1 MTQPTDDKPKKS
13 PRKVKLGQHNYPT
26 WAPRFWHGM
35 PFGKWMGMLASN
47 GFRIHPFRAPTAFAI
62 TVFSVFNSLF
72 RGLTNLIHGRA
83 VAKTEVKAPVFIVGH
98 WRSGT
103 TYLHELMV
111 LDERYGYPT
120 TYQCFAPHFFLLTE
134 GLITSFGNFLIP
146 NKRPMDNM
154 ESGWNRPQEDEFA
167 LCAMGVRT
175 PYVRMAFPNT
185 ASDVATLNMEG
196 LSDKEMASWKQALLD
211 FMKVVTYRTGKPL
224 ILKSPPHTGRIQTIY
239 ELFPDAKFI
248 HIVRDPYVVFPSTQR
263 LWQRLDDIQGM
274 QRPHFR
280 ELDEYIFSAFE
291 RMYDG
296 FEKQRPAIP
305 EDRLVEVKYED
316 LVQNPV
322 EELERIYSH
331 LDLGDFESIRELLT
345 AKVANEKD
353 YKTNKHEL
361 SDELREEIKE
371 RWSGFIER
379 YGY

>member
-1 MTQPTDDKPKKS
+1 
-13 PRKVKLGQHNYPT
+13 
-26 WAPRFWHGM
+26 
-35 PFGKWMGMLASN
+35 
-47 GFRIHPFRAPTAFAI
+47 
-62 TVFSVFNSLF
+62 
-72 RGLTNLIHGRA
+72 
-83 VAKTEVKAPVFIVGH
+83 
-98 WRSGT
+98 
-103 TYLHELMV
+103 
-111 LDERYGYPT
+111 
-120 TYQCFAPHFFLLTE
+120 
-134 GLITSFGNFLIP
+134 
-146 NKRPMDNM
+146 
-154 ESGWNRPQEDEFA
+154 
-167 LCAMGVRT
+167 
-175 PYVRMAFPNT
+175 
-185 ASDVATLNMEG
+185 
-196 LSDKEMASWKQALLD
+196 
-211 FMKVVTYRTGKPL
+211 
-224 ILKSPPHTGRIQTIY
+224 
-239 ELFPDAKFI
+239 
-248 HIVRDPYVVFPSTQR
+248 
-263 LWQRLDDIQGM
+263 M